1 MPRYVAF
8 LRAINVGGHI
18 VKMEVLK
25 TAFVDLGFVNVETF
39 IASGNVI
46 FETRSKDTP
55 GLERKIERA
64 LEAALG
70 YEVATFIRTL
80 PEIAAIA
87 RYEPFPKATLAQ
99 AVSLNVG
106 LLKGPLDDA
115 AKKVIGSFRSD
126 IDEFHTNHA
135 EIYWMCR
142 RGQVD
147 SKFSNAAFERKAKAR
162 ATFRGLKTM
171 EKLAAKFPPTS

>member
-1 MPRYVAF
+1 MRFVAF
-8 LRAINVGGHI
+8 LRAINVGGHV

-25 TAFVDLGFVNVETF
+25 TAFVDLGFANVDTF

-46 FETRSKDTP
+46 FETRSKDAP

-64 LEAALG
+64 LEATLG

-80 PEIAAIA
+80 SEIAAIA
-87 RYEPFPKATLAQ
+87 RYEPFPKAAI
-99 AVSLNVG
+99 AAAASLNVG
-106 LLKGPLDDA
+106 LLKDPINEEGRRVVDSLKTGNDDFHLDGA
-115 AKKVIGSFRSD
+115 Q
-126 IDEFHTNHA
+126 
-135 EIYWMCR
+135 IYWLCR
-142 RGQVD
+142 SRQME
-147 SKFSNAAFERKAKAR
+147 SKFNNALFERKVGVR